1 MVISVVMCCGLGL
14 SIKKKKIIFFMIAIY
29 QVSNFTLALPLH
41 EKKKKKKKYRND
53 QILKMLLVP
62 IFVPL

>member
-1 MVISVVMCCGLGL
+1 
-14 SIKKKKIIFFMIAIY
+14 MIAIY

-41 EKKKKKKKYRND
+41 EKKKKKPYRND